1 MNKYA
6 NTILAILVA
15 IILIILFVLVNLY
28 VSKYLFK
35 VKYSDIAMKSEASN
49 LKNVY
54 DDIPDWIK
62 ALASKD
68 IYDFSYPDNEL
79 FINLDSIDEK
89 KIKRLNIYDLDDYKL
104 FCFNQILEQN
114 NLEFSYKKYGDKISI
129 EILNKKILP
138 KIIKELNNYN
148 IKYKFD

>member
-15 IILIILFVLVNLY
+15 IILIILFVIVNLY
-28 VSKYLFK
+28 VNKYLLK
-35 VKYSDIAMKSEASN
+35 VKYSDLPRESEAS
-49 LKNVY
+49 LKNIY
-54 DDIPDWIK
+54 DDIPDWIE
-62 ALASKD
+62 ALASKE

-79 FINLDSIDEK
+79 FINLDSINEK

-114 NLEFSYKKYGDKISI
+114 NLEFSYTKYGDKISI

-138 KIIKELNNYN
+138 KIINELNNYN
-148 IKYKFD
+148 IKYRFD